1 MNAYEK
7 ERTSLGKTLKRKDIW
22 AFAFGA
28 IVGWGWIMLTGS
40 WVTNAGTVGAIIALL
55 IGAAMAGI
63 VGIIYAEMTPMLPL
77 SGGEMVWAYRGCGY
91 KFSWFTGWAICFAY
105 LAVAAWEGPA
115 FATAV
120 SYLIP
125 LPDSIILWN
134 IAGFDVSLSWVSI
147 SMIGLAF
154 TLFCHLS
161 GMKLTAIFNTC
172 AALALVLGG
181 LVFFGGGLTLGDI
194 ANTKPLFNNGIAGI
208 ELVMMAAPAMFIG
221 FDVIPQASE
230 EMDIPLKQIGWMVIF
245 AIALGAAWY
254 IAMIVGV
261 GFAVPNEALAD
272 MDIPLADAASLLF
285 GSKIAGYIL
294 IVAGIGGI
302 LTSWNAMLVGAS
314 RILFGMARA
323 KMLPEIFAK
332 TNKANAPSAAL
343 ALCGLVGFIAPL
355 LGKNALGWFVDA
367 SSLGAVVAYLC
378 VVISFI
384 QIRRKEPEL
393 SRPWKIRHW
402 KLMAGLGIFACA
414 VFISL
419 YMPFGSSSLGLHEW
433 IMVLVWV
440 ILGVIFAITNAIKH
454 KNVSEKERELLLFGE
469 DYAREEILHSSVSA
483 SKKEAGKFSAN
494 KMVGGEN

>member
-1 MNAYEK
+1 MNPTET

-28 IVGWGWIMLTGS
+28 IVGWGWIMLTED
-40 WVTNAGTVGAIIALL
+40 WVTSAGTIGAIIALL

-125 LPDSIILWN
+125 IPDTITLWS
-134 IAGFDVSLSWVSI
+134 IAGYDVNLSWVSI

-154 TLFCHLS
+154 TLFCHLK

-181 LVFFGGGLTLGDI
+181 LIFFGGSLTLGDI
-194 ANTKPLFNNGIAGI
+194 VNTKPLFHNGIAGI

-230 EMDIPLKQIGWMVIF
+230 EMDIPLKQIGWIVIF

-254 IAMIVGV
+254 IAMIIGV
-261 GFAVPNEALAD
+261 GFAVPNEALSN
-272 MDIPLADAASLLF
+272 MSIPLADAASMLF

-332 TNKANAPSAAL
+332 TNKSNAPAAAI
-343 ALCGLVGFIAPL
+343 ALCGVVGFIAPL

-384 QIRRKEPEL
+384 QIRCKEPNL
-393 SRPWKIRHW
+393 ARPWKIRHW
-402 KLMAGLGIFACA
+402 KLMAVLGIFACA

-419 YMPFGSSSLGLHEW
+419 YMPFGSSSLGMHEW

-440 ILGVIFAITNAIKH
+440 VLGIIFAVYNSVKH
-454 KNVSEKERELLLFGE
+454 GAVSEKEREMLLFGE
-469 DYAREEILHSSVSA
+469 GYSRKEVMEVSSSA
-483 SKKEAGKFSAN
+483 SEKEDSLFSN
-494 KMVGGEN
+494 KIIGGEG

>member
-1 MNAYEK
+1 MNTTNN

-28 IVGWGWIMLTGS
+28 IVGWGWIMLTGG
-40 WVTNAGTVGAIIALL
+40 WVSSAGTIGAVIALL
-55 IGAAMAGI
+55 IGAVMAGI

-77 SGGEMVWAYRGCGY
+77 SGGEMVWAYRGGGY

-115 FATAV
+115 FANAV

-125 LPDSIILWN
+125 IPNTIKLWT
-134 IAGFDVSLSWVSI
+134 IAGYDVNLSWVTI

-154 TLFCHLS
+154 TLFCHLK

-172 AALALVLGG
+172 AAVALVLGG
-181 LVFFGGGLTLGDI
+181 LVFFGGSVTLGDI

-208 ELVMMAAPAMFIG
+208 EVVMMAAPAMFIG

-261 GFAVPNEALAD
+261 GFAVPDGALNDAS
-272 MDIPLADAASLLF
+272 IPLADAASMVF
-285 GSKIAGYIL
+285 GSKIAGYLL

-302 LTSWNAMLVGAS
+302 LTSWNAMLVGAT

-323 KMLPEIFAK
+323 KMLPTIFTK
-332 TNKANAPSAAL
+332 TNKANAPVAAIV
-343 ALCGLVGFIAPL
+343 LCGIVGFIAPL

-384 QIRRKEPEL
+384 LIRRKEPEL
-393 SRPWKIRHW
+393 ERPWKIKHW
-402 KLMAGLGIFACA
+402 KLMAVLGVIACV

-419 YMPFGSSSLGLHEW
+419 YMPFGSSALGIHEW
-433 IMVLVWV
+433 IMVGLWV
-440 ILGVIFAITNAIKH
+440 LLGVILAIYNSFKQ
-454 KNVSEKERELLLFGE
+454 KNVSAKERELLLFGE
-469 DYAREEILHSSVSA
+469 EYARPEILNESSASTDKKVTYINSKIAREEA
-483 SKKEAGKFSAN
+483 
-494 KMVGGEN
+494 

>member
-1 MNAYEK
+1 MNSNK
-7 ERTSLGKTLKRKDIW
+7 TERTSLGKTLKRKDIW

-28 IVGWGWIMLTGS
+28 IVGWGWIMLTGD
-40 WVTNAGTVGAIIALL
+40 WVTSAGTIGAIIALL

-125 LPDSIILWN
+125 IPNTITLWS
-134 IAGFDVSLSWVSI
+134 IAGYDVNLSWVSI

-154 TLFCHLS
+154 TLFCHLK

-181 LVFFGGGLTLGDI
+181 LVFFGGSLTLGDVV
-194 ANTKPLFNNGIAGI
+194 NTKPLFNNGIAGI

-254 IAMIVGV
+254 IAMIIGV
-261 GFAVPNEALAD
+261 GFAVPNEALGN
-272 MDIPLADAASLLF
+272 MSIPLADAASMLF

-332 TNKANAPSAAL
+332 TNKSNAPAAAI
-343 ALCGLVGFIAPL
+343 ALCGIVGFIAPL

-384 QIRRKEPEL
+384 QIRRKEPDL
-393 SRPWKIRHW
+393 ARPWKIRHW
-402 KLMAGLGIFACA
+402 KLMALLGIFACA

-419 YMPFGSSSLGLHEW
+419 YMPFGSSSLGMHEW

-440 ILGVIFAITNAIKH
+440 ILGIIFAVYNSFKH
-454 KNVSEKERELLLFGE
+454 KDVSEKEREMLLFGE
-469 DYAREEILHSSVSA
+469 GYSRKEMMEEPSSA
-483 SKKEAGKFSAN
+483 PEKEKGSFAGKII
-494 KMVGGEN
+494 GGEG